1 MKPLTS
7 TLLLFALLLCAACG
21 LLSSCDGTKV
31 VSCSSIT
38 NDCIMTLTDSTD
50 QHLVF
55 SQWVKINNSY
65 YEASCIYTFN
75 KPHPTFQLIKGKDT
89 LAFERDAL
97 FICDTFADRNQDG
110 YVDWSF
116 RSRMSRGEMEMVY
129 YFIPEEKRLDPS
141 PDTIFDGPWE
151 QDYFWSFDT
160 NFIFAAVERNLAT
173 MEEMPP
179 DNIEDDTLPEN
190 LAQQLRLF
198 FSCASIEEIN
208 RFINPEIG
216 LTILYANGCY
226 PEYSQLDS
234 LDPNKN
240 AYQYTL
246 PFWISESLFQSI
258 DFKNLK
264 INHFQYTYT
273 PVFQRETIFKEGVF
287 IDQSEDKTVMSNAI
301 KNLIQT
307 RGKEGADASYLKK
320 LKKDLAFYKK
330 MEKNSLRIVI
340 TDKKSPTV
348 GGKTRI
354 FHFHEKNGRL
364 YLFLIDFYS
373 IDGSV

>member
-1 MKPLTS
+1 MSMKPLTF

-21 LLSSCDGTKV
+21 QSAAQVMAGTESPV
-31 VSCSSIT
+31 
-38 NDCIMTLTDSTD
+38 
-50 QHLVF
+50 
-55 SQWVKINNSY
+55 
-65 YEASCIYTFN
+65 
-75 KPHPTFQLIKGKDT
+75 
-89 LAFERDAL
+89 
-97 FICDTFADRNQDG
+97 
-110 YVDWSF
+110 
-116 RSRMSRGEMEMVY
+116 
-129 YFIPEEKRLDPS
+129 
-141 PDTIFDGPWE
+141 PDTSAII
-151 QDYFWSFDT
+151 T
-160 NFIFAAVERNLAT
+160 AVERNLAT
-173 MEEMPP
+173 IEEMPP

-208 RFINPEIG
+208 RFIDPEIG

-264 INHFQYTYT
+264 INHFQYIYT

-320 LKKDLAFYKK
+320 LKKDLHFYKK

-340 TDKKSPTV
+340 TENKSSTI
-348 GGKTRI
+348 GGETRI
-354 FHFHEKNGRL
+354 FHFHKKNGRL
-364 YLFLIDFYS
+364 RLFLIDFYS
-373 IDGSV
+373 FDGSV